1 MYQED
6 IRQYKPLSM
15 DGIIEAARKNVPG
28 EFARQPWSHPELKR
42 GTALLQS
49 EDGLNS
55 YLAAYGNAHK
65 EKLRKAVGMLPFSEI
80 NEPLEICDW
89 GCGQGIA
96 SFCLLQ
102 ALRKRN
108 LLGNVRLLRLIEPSG
123 TALERAAFN
132 ISQFDP
138 FLKIEQINLGL
149 PCRNATFGCVE
160 KINFEQPITIHLFS
174 NVLDIETIDLKRVAE
189 LVSSSGRRHFVVCIG
204 PANRNEDRINAFC
217 RYFDPRYVKFSD
229 GFRETQ
235 FFRDRSYNH
244 HVFGCFIKMFR
255 FDVANPVLTPYK
267 LYPPKQFSAAYR
279 SDVFPQIACE
289 IGDGMVE
296 STFEVLAP
304 CDFGAS
310 VYDDPHPLVAV
321 IHNIIARGL
330 PTRVSPWIE
339 SLMARE
345 FGFSRETI
353 KLGEIFY
360 ELVPENLDEEKVK
373 LACQIPV
380 AVARIQKVIIEALM
394 TGRLLTAE
402 VWRIMVREN
411 DVPCAAM
418 AIAELGEMYN
428 HLAKASHDYDHLK
441 FPEIELTVINA
452 RYPSS
457 GLHLNANVFAEATS
471 PLKEAAYDLVIDIS
485 TEELSQ
491 PEEDNFSD
499 FRARNDC
506 YFNIRNSKSDYDQRH
521 IYTTHRIRYK
531 PLARRTAQGSYE
543 NIGENAPHIRYF
555 LQMIFRKQ
563 DFRPG
568 QLPVI
573 SRAIEL
579 KNVIGLLPTGAGK
592 SITYQLAAFLQPGVT
607 VVVDPI
613 NSLMKDQ
620 LDGLIKNGIDVAT
633 FINSTLLSK
642 DERWI
647 REREVKESRKLFLFL
662 SPERLNID
670 TFRNTLQG
678 MKDGHVYFSYGVID
692 EAHCVS
698 EWGHDFRFSYLH
710 LGRNLYQHIRPRKTS
725 NEILNHINV
734 MALTATASFDVLA
747 DVERELSGD
756 GAFPLDSQE
765 IVRYENTNRLEL
777 QYRVKKVPSPCRQSN
792 IWQIYRAKNNWVP
805 KIIREV
811 FAPSLRD
818 LSSASSI
825 ERIKR
830 RFIERENIDPDSEYA
845 RAINEADISI
855 SVQDDWY
862 ADAESDSAAIVFCPH
877 RKGALGVED
886 HEKEAGVASG
896 IVNKL
901 SLEENA
907 VSTFCGGNSDLVQD
921 AFIKGESR
929 IMVATKAFGMGIDK
943 PNIRFTL
950 NVCHSGSL
958 EGFVQEA
965 GRAGRDRKMALAVI
979 LYNDTQIREKDSP
992 NLVPVDY
999 GVHKYFYDGSFAGSE
1014 FEERIIVHFMTSQ
1027 SVEVIGENRQPRGF
1041 MGVLDEMEP
1050 DEKLKVCFSYLH
1062 SRPDGLALVKS
1073 LEEAGLPSCLG
1084 TSGNFKAKQENYFQC
1099 VTKMV
1104 YRLCCVGLID
1114 DFTIDYA
1121 ANKMSV
1127 VLCKRESGGYYQKLK
1142 AFLLR
1147 YYSENRAQREIEM
1160 AKAGKYAGE
1169 IYKCVNYLID
1179 FVYRSIAVKRERAIA
1194 DMEQFCKSAVE
1205 SDADWLE
1212 TNEDLKD
1219 FLYFYFNSKYAR
1231 PAFIAPNDE
1240 PFSLVD
1246 DTQGGKEFNPEHI
1259 FKYLRVINDEIVGAG
1274 TPNDNVKHLHGAVRL
1289 IMRALTDNNPTLDFL
1304 NVFCMLYLKQNSG
1317 DGLDDN
1323 LKKSYLNGYLDYR
1336 KRSDDA
1342 NIFYWHLKAYRD
1354 TLAMQNLVNSSQSSE
1369 LDEIGLM
1376 AETSYH
1382 ADWLTSFAQHFNS

>member
-1 MYQED
+1 ME
-6 IRQYKPLSM
+6 
-15 DGIIEAARKNVPG
+15 GIVKAAKKNVPRK
-28 EFARQPWSHPELKR
+28 FASRPWEHPELER

-55 YLAAYGNAHK
+55 YLAAYGNAHSA
-65 EKLRKAVGMLPFSEI
+65 KLRKAISMFPFSEI

-96 SFCLLQ
+96 SFCFLQ
-102 ALRKRN
+102 ALRAKGKRY
-108 LLGNVRLLRLIEPSG
+108 NVCVVRLIEPSLA
-123 TALERAAFN
+123 ALERAAFN
-132 ISQFDP
+132 IAQFDP
-138 FLKIEQINLGL
+138 FLKIGQINMGL
-149 PCRNATFGCVE
+149 PTKNAQFECLE
-160 KINFEQPITIHLFS
+160 EINFEQPITIHLFS
-174 NVLDIETIDLKRVAE
+174 NVLDIETIDLKRVSR
-189 LVSSSGRRHFVVCIG
+189 LVSASGQRHFVVCIG

-217 RYFDPRYVKFSD
+217 QYFDPQFVVFSD

-235 FFRDRSYNH
+235 FFRDDSYNH
-244 HVFGCFIKMFR
+244 HVFGCFIKLLR
-255 FDVANPVLTPYK
+255 FEVENPVLAPYK

-279 SDVFPQIACE
+279 SDVFSQIACE
-289 IGDGMVE
+289 IGGGMAE

-304 CDFGAS
+304 FDFGAS
-310 VYDDPHPLVAV
+310 VYEDPHPVLAV

-330 PTRVSPWIE
+330 PTKLSPWIE

-345 FGFSRETI
+345 FGCARETA

-360 ELVPENLDEEKVK
+360 ELLPENLDEEKVK
-373 LACQIPV
+373 LVWQIPI

-394 TGRLLTAE
+394 TGRLLTAD
-402 VWRIMVREN
+402 VRRILVREN

-418 AIAELGEMYN
+418 AIAELREMYN

-441 FPEIELTVINA
+441 FPEIELTVINE

-457 GLHLNANVFAEATS
+457 GLHLNANVFAEANST
-471 PLKEAAYDLVIDIS
+471 LKDAAYDLVIDIS
-485 TEELSQ
+485 TEEESKPDQ
-491 PEEDNFSD
+491 DNFSE

-506 YFNIRNSKSDYDQRH
+506 YFNIRNSKSVYDQRH

-531 PLARRTAQGSYE
+531 PLTNRTAQGEYE
-543 NIGENAPHIRYF
+543 NIEENVAHIRYF
-555 LQMIFRKQ
+555 LRLIFRKQ

-592 SITYQLAAFLQPGVT
+592 SLTYQLAAFLQPGVT
-607 VVVDPI
+607 VIVDPI

-620 LDGLIKNGIDVAT
+620 YEGLLKNGIDIAT
-633 FINSTLLSK
+633 FINSTVR
-642 DERWI
+642 D
-647 REREVKESRKLFLFL
+647 RERREWEMRESRRLFVFL
-662 SPERLNID
+662 TPERLNIES
-670 TFRNTLQG
+670 FRQNLED
-678 MKDGHVYFSYGVID
+678 MRDGHVYFSYGVID

-725 NEILNHINV
+725 KEILNHINV

-777 QYRVKKVPSPCRQSN
+777 QYRVIKVPSPCRQPN

-805 KIIREV
+805 KIIREF

-830 RFIERENIDPDSEYA
+830 RFIERENIDADSEYA
-845 RAINEADISI
+845 REINEADISI
-855 SVQDDWY
+855 SVQDEWY
-862 ADAESDSAAIVFCPH
+862 ADRESDSAAIVFCPH
-877 RKGALGVED
+877 RKGALGVENS
-886 HEKEAGVASG
+886 EREAGVASG

-901 SLEENA
+901 SLEKNA
-907 VSTFCGGNSDLVQD
+907 VSTFCGGNTDSVQD
-921 AFIKGESR
+921 RFLKGESK

-943 PNIRFTL
+943 PDIRFTL

-979 LYNDTQIREKDSP
+979 LYNDAQIREKDSP

-999 GVHKYFYDGSFAGSE
+999 GVHKFFYDGSFVGPE
-1014 FEERIIVHFMTSQ
+1014 FEKRIIGHFMRRQ
-1027 SVEVIGENRQPRGF
+1027 SVDVIEENWQPRGF
-1041 MGVLDEMEP
+1041 MRALEQMETG
-1050 DEKLKVCFSYLH
+1050 EKLKVSFSYLH
-1062 SRPDGLALVKS
+1062 TKPDALELENGLK
-1073 LEEAGLPSCLG
+1073 EAGLPSCLG
-1084 TSGNFKAKQENYFQC
+1084 TSGNFGAKQENYFHN
-1099 VTKMV
+1099 VWKMV
-1104 YRLCCVGLID
+1104 YRLCCVGLIED
-1114 DFTIDYA
+1114 LTIDYA
-1121 ANKMSV
+1121 TQRMSV
-1127 VLCKRESGGYYQKLK
+1127 VLCKRESGGYYQHLK
-1142 AFLLR
+1142 SFLLR
-1147 YYSENRAQREIEM
+1147 YYSENRVQREIDR
-1160 AKAGKYAGE
+1160 AKAGQAAGE
-1169 IYKCVNYLID
+1169 IYKCLEYLID

-1219 FLYFYFNSKYAR
+1219 FLYFYFNSRYAR

-1246 DTQGGKEFNPEHI
+1246 DTAGGKEFNPEHI
-1259 FKYLRVINDEIVGAG
+1259 FKYLRVTDDEIVGSG

-1304 NVFCMLYLKQNSG
+1304 NVFCMLYLKQDSG

-1342 NIFYWHLKAYRD
+1342 NVFYRHLKAYRD
-1354 TLAMQNLVNSSQSSE
+1354 ILAMQNLVNQGQSSE
-1369 LDEIGLM
+1369 LDEIGFM